1 MGSSRQEYWSGVPF
15 PSPGESY
22 SRVQVSNTCRATI
35 ARVPVAPAP
44 PPARRNHT
52 AEASSVLWLQAP
64 LPSWRFHVAHTPK
77 APSEAG
83 SEKSPWQTPRG
94 METHHVQNPF
104 TAPAPALRP
113 APPHGLQHHSQGR
126 HGPKPETTRQ
136 RPPPLTLPCIQP
148 AAVPCQASCEPSFM
162 RLPPLHGHH
171 LSFPDLQAAS
181 RLPSTY
187 TVYTNNPGKA
197 QAGTAP
203 QTPGPTL
210 RSSGSHEG
218 WLSPR
223 EHFRDG
229 GTIHYHRDGGL
240 ITTSGGAQASWTAPM
255 HRAETLRT
263 LPIATQ
269 FLKILL
275 DSLFFFFFF
284 FNNRITWSMCFIL
297 LYIKNIH
304 W

>member
-1 MGSSRQEYWSGVPF
+1 MQKGKLRFLLPEPHQSCLTLCDPVDCSPPGSSVHGILQARILEWGAISF
-15 PSPGESY
+15 SRREL
-22 SRVQVSNTCRATI
+22 SRVQVSNTCRATT

-44 PPARRNHT
+44 RQPGGITQRKPPPCCGCKH
-52 AEASSVLWLQAP
+52 P
-64 LPSWRFHVAHTPK
+64 YLPDDSTWPTLLSLHLK
-77 APSEAG
+77 L
-83 SEKSPWQTPRG
+83 
-94 METHHVQNPF
+94 VQKNPPGKPHGGWKLTMFKTNPF

-126 HGPKPETTRQ
+126 HGPKPETTRLL
-136 RPPPLTLPCIQP
+136 PPPLTLPCIQP

-218 WLSPR
+218 
-223 EHFRDG
+223 
-229 GTIHYHRDGGL
+229 
-240 ITTSGGAQASWTAPM
+240 
-255 HRAETLRT
+255 
-263 LPIATQ
+263 
-269 FLKILL
+269 
-275 DSLFFFFFF
+275 
-284 FNNRITWSMCFIL
+284 
-297 LYIKNIH
+297 
-304 W
+304 